1 MGLSTVVVV
10 VNVVINILI
19 VELAYDFVGKVEER
33 GFKVLSRIWPK
44 YSYHSPSLWP
54 IYGLR
59 VIEPWG

>member
-33 GFKVLSRIWPK
+33 GFKVLSRI
-44 YSYHSPSLWP
+44 
-54 IYGLR
+54 
-59 VIEPWG
+59 